1 MFRQLKINILT
12 VLVLTVTTTFAEP
25 VVTASINNQKQPVA
39 SAPAAQS
46 TPPQLT
52 VKSSALTAADNDA
65 NQLQEIQR
73 KQAIK
78 DAMNKYNAPAG
89 GGSAD
94 KNSAMGQTTAT
105 NIIIN
110 EDGYKAATLQFVD
123 GSTLDVE
130 PGTKIGKYVV
140 DGISMTGVTLHETN
154 CRKKCGT
161 KLIKRAYPRKPI
173 TTNMPQT
180 TSYQSTPVVNDPVIT
195 NNGQEQVPPIITA
208 K

>member
-1 MFRQLKINILT
+1 MFRQLKIKTLAIL
-12 VLVLTVTTTFAEP
+12 LTSATAAYADP
-25 VVTASINNQKQPVA
+25 VVTANINNQKQMPSA
-39 SAPAAQS
+39 SAPAVQS
-46 TPPQLT
+46 PPPLT

-78 DAMNKYNAPAG
+78 DAMTKYNAASG
-89 GGSAD
+89 GTD
-94 KNSAMGQTTAT
+94 KNSTMGQTTAT

-130 PGTKIGKYVV
+130 PGSKIGKYIV
-140 DGISMTGVTLHETN
+140 DGISMTGVTLHDSN

-161 KLIKRAYPRKPI
+161 KLIKRAYPRKPV
-173 TTNMPQT
+173 TNNMPQN
-180 TSYQSTPVVNDPVIT
+180 TSYQSTPVVNDPVSSS
-195 NNGQEQVPPIITA
+195 GQEQVPPLSSI